1 VSTQDQYRE
10 LVEAYALGSLDA
22 AVQAA
27 MEEHLRSGCQ
37 ECAQALEEA
46 RWLVTRLA
54 YLAPD
59 ATPSDILKG
68 RLMQTARAETVSIRP
83 KSRTPIWLWAAAAAV
98 LVFALY
104 NAREAYVLREKIAS
118 LQKTTAATM
127 QDREKLRSQL
137 QEAKL
142 QAMIMTDPKSQTF
155 ALPASEKDWPQMKA
169 MWHDEY
175 GLCVMGHEIP
185 MPKSNRTLELWLM
198 PKTPGSKPMP
208 LMTVRPNQDG
218 SLYVVVAHPP
228 EDMHNTKWLAIT
240 EEPAGGSSQPTGAP
254 MWMGS
259 IS

>member
-1 VSTQDQYRE
+1 MTDHDQFRE
-10 LVEAYALGSLDA
+10 LIEAYALGSLDA
-22 AVQAA
+22 SDRTSVD
-27 MEEHLRSGCQ
+27 EHLRSGCS
-37 ECAQALEEA
+37 ECSKALEEA

-54 YLAPD
+54 YLAPE
-59 ATPSDILKG
+59 AVPSDILKG
-68 RLMQTARAETVSIRP
+68 RLMHTVRAEAGSIRQ
-83 KSRTPIWLWAAAAAV
+83 KARTPIWLWAAAAAV

-118 LQKTTAATM
+118 MQKTTVASM
-127 QDREKLRSQL
+127 QDREKLRGQL
-137 QEAKL
+137 EEAKRR
-142 QAMIMTDPKSQTF
+142 AMIMTDPKSQTF
-155 ALPASEKDWPQMKA
+155 VLPASEKDWPQMKA

-185 MPKSNRTLELWLM
+185 MPKGDRTLELWLM

-208 LMTVRPNQDG
+208 LMTVRPDQSG
-218 SLYVVVAHPP
+218 SLYLVVAHPP